1 MAHTKTEN
9 GAVNTNEMAVAN
21 KLVKQLMEENDITI
35 KEIEM
40 TTDKSSLVIKDE
52 MVVGGLKGSGGWI
65 THLATAVASFY
76 DCEVVI
82 HANKKLVFVG
92 FEIDVKVTLRMID
105 FIRQQLIIGFD
116 KIEKTQVSPL
126 PKADRRTS
134 FCIGAVSVI
143 RSRLIELKAESKA
156 KESVNALVVVK
167 DKVVKDEFGKMFPN
181 LTYGRGIKY
190 KVSSD
195 YVNGREFG
203 KTVNLNNSERLQNK

>member
-1 MAHTKTEN
+1 MAHTKSEN

-35 KEIEM
+35 SEIEN
-40 TTDKSSLVIKDE
+40 TTDKSSLIIKEE
-52 MVVGGLKGSGGWI
+52 MIVGGLKGSGGWI
-65 THLATAVASFY
+65 THLSTAVASFY

-82 HANKKLVFVG
+82 SNNEKLVFVG
-92 FEIDVKVTLRMID
+92 FEIDAKVTLKMID
-105 FIRQQLIIGFD
+105 FIRQQLIIGFNKID
-116 KIEKTQVSPL
+116 KNQLSLL
-126 PKADRRTS
+126 PKAERRTS

-143 RSRLIELKAESKA
+143 RSRLRDLKAESKA

-167 DKVVKDEFGKMFPN
+167 DKVVKDEFSKMFPN
-181 LTYGRGIKY
+181 LTYGRAIKY

-203 KTVNLNNSERLQNK
+203 KTVNLNNSERLQR